1 MLESVF
7 VSTIVTDPLE
17 KNGVKKRKEVRDDDV

>member
-17 KNGVKKRKEVRDDDV
+17 KWGEKRKEVRDDDV